1 MPCPSALSILLA
13 SATSAQATSTP
24 EERSRWAEISHKLES
39 HPLDHSVNKDGE
51 WAFNRLGEVHDIH
64 VPLCAALL
72 GDKAVD
78 VAAMNV
84 ASVGSVLKVV
94 EPASTAM
101 RENPHFRNTE
111 LESVRT

>member
-39 HPLDHSVNKDGE
+39 RPLDHSVNKDGE

-101 RENPHFRNTE
+101 RENPHFRSETQG
-111 LESVRT
+111 